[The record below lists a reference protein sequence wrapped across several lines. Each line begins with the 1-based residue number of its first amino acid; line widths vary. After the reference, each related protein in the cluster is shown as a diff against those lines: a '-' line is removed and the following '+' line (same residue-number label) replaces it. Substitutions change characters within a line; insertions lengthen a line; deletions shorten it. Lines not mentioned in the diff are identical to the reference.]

1 MGTLTKHATVA
12 ASPDA
17 VYKVVADLHNAPN
30 YIVAIRQ
37 ITSGPR
43 GAPAVGQRFGAA
55 ATFLGQPTNLTLR
68 LATLEPGKRVVIAL
82 EGDPAGTMTLDLAP
96 AHGGGSTHVSV
107 TLDVPAVVGL
117 LLAAMMG
124 GMLDESLVRLAQA
137 VR

>member
-1 MGTLTKHATVA
+1 MGTLTKHATVRA
-12 ASPDA
+12 AAAA
-17 VYKVVADLHNAPN
+17 VYNFVADLHNAPN

-37 ITSGPR
+37 ITSGPV

-68 LATLEPGKRVVIAL
+68 LATLDPGKRVVIAL

-96 AHGGGSTHVSV
+96 AHGGQATHVTV
-107 TLDVPAVVGL
+107 TLDVPAVAGL
-117 LLAAMMG
+117 LLTALMG
-124 GMLDESLVRLAQA
+124 GMLDESLVRLGQT